1 MTSKTTYYDWYPSPV
16 GDLLLAGDDDALTHI
31 SFPKRDLS
39 DGGTAGGK
47 FVPQAN
53 WRQDECAFTHTRKQ
67 LQQYFSRQL
76 TAFDLSLKPQGTD
89 FQQLVWQALID
100 IPYGETVSY
109 RTIADSIDR
118 PKAVRAV
125 GNANGRNPIPIVIPC
140 HRVIGKDGSLT
151 GFGGGLPV
159 KRFLLDLE
167 NHNQQT
173 LAL

>member
-1 MTSKTTYYDWYPSPV
+1 M
-16 GDLLLAGDDDALTHI
+16 LAGDDDAVSHI
-31 SFPKRDLS
+31 SFPKRKLTNGS
-39 DGGTAGGK
+39 TVGGK
-47 FVPQAN
+47 FSPLPD
-53 WRQDECAFTHTRKQ
+53 WKEDDTAFRHTKKQ
-67 LQQYFSRQL
+67 LDQYFSRQR
-76 TAFDLSLKPQGTD
+76 TEFDLSLKPAGTD
-89 FQQLVWQALID
+89 FQQQVWQALID

-109 RTIADSIDR
+109 RFIAEYIDR

-159 KRFLLDLE
+159 KSFLLDLE
-167 NHNQQT
+167 NRTQLS

>member
-1 MTSKTTYYDWYPSPV
+1 M
-16 GDLLLAGDDDALTHI
+16 LAGDDDALTHI
-31 SFPKRDLS
+31 SFPKRDLIG
-39 DGGTAGGK
+39 GGTAGGK
-47 FVPQAN
+47 FAPQPN
-53 WRQDECAFTHTRKQ
+53 WQQDENAFTHTRTQ
-67 LQQYFSRQL
+67 LKLYFSGQL
-76 TAFDLSLKPQGTD
+76 TAFDLLLKPQGTD
-89 FQQLVWQALID
+89 FQQLVWQALVN

-109 RTIADSIDR
+109 RAIAASIDR
-118 PKAVRAV
+118 PNAVRAV

-167 NHNQQT
+167 NCNQLT